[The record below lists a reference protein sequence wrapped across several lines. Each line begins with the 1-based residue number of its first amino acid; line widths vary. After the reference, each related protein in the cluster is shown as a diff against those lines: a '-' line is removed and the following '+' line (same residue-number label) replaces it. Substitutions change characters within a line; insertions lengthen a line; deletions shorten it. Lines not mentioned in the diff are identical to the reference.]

1 MTLLPRCVFQAGNN
15 ILNFE
20 TKTDMRR
27 EIEEIPFAIE
37 RLLSDPDN
45 KIAQAAKAL
54 RDLDPQF
61 ITTVARGSSDHA
73 ATYLKYAIEICAQI
87 PVASLGPSTASIYQ
101 QTLKLQNSASLIIS
115 QSGASPDIVQMAQ
128 SAKAGG
134 AMSLSITNNVH
145 SPLSE
150 SCEYVLD
157 MHAGVEKSVA
167 ATKTFV
173 TSIVAGLLLLAHWT
187 NDQELLRALKM
198 LPEHSA
204 KAINCS
210 WQILNE
216 NLRDQ
221 DSLLVLG
228 RGPSMAIA
236 NEVALKFKETCQI
249 HAEAYSSAEVLH
261 GPVSIVEDNYPILML
276 DGHDASHQSIMSVGR
291 DLANQGADVFI
302 TSEGVEGAVELPIHS
317 TGHPMTNPLLLIVSF
332 YAFIE
337 QLSRDRGLNPDVP
350 PKLRKVTKTI

>member
-1 MTLLPRCVFQAGNN
+1 
-15 ILNFE
+15 
-20 TKTDMRR
+20 MRN

-37 RLLSDPDN
+37 RLLNDQENNIP
-45 KIAQAAKAL
+45 KAAAAL
-54 RDLDPQF
+54 RDLDPKF

-73 ATYLKYAIEICAQI
+73 AAYLKYAIEICAKI
-87 PVASLGPSTASIYQ
+87 PVASLGPSTSSIYGK
-101 QTLKLQNSASLIIS
+101 TLKLQNSASIIIS

-134 AMSLSITNNVH
+134 ATTISITNNIC
-145 SPLSE
+145 SPLAQ
-150 SCEYVLD
+150 SCEHVLD
-157 MHAGVEKSVA
+157 MHAGLEKSVA

-198 LPEHSA
+198 LPKHTA

-210 WQILNE
+210 WQPLNH
-216 NLRDQ
+216 NIRDQ
-221 DSLLVLG
+221 NSLLVLG

-276 DGHDASHQSIMSVGR
+276 DGHDASHQSIISVAR
-291 DLANQGADVFI
+291 DLAGQRADVFI
-302 TSEGVEGAVELPIHS
+302 TSEGVEGAVELPIYS
-317 TGHPMTNPLLLIVSF
+317 TGHPMTSPLLLIVSF